1 VLRRPTIT
9 FGTISGG
16 RLSNLIADHA
26 SASADIRLP
35 VGVSVAQMKARI
47 SEIVARHPG
56 VSLDVVREYE
66 PSWTDPDHE
75 VIRTLKRNCAAK
87 LGTEPVVNMRVG
99 ASDARLYRR
108 HGVPTVVCGLTSYN
122 MGAADEYV
130 HVDELRALGEIFALS
145 AFDYLNAPVG
155 A

>member
-1 VLRRPTIT
+1 
-9 FGTISGG
+9 
-16 RLSNLIADHA
+16 
-26 SASADIRLP
+26 
-35 VGVSVAQMKARI
+35 
-47 SEIVARHPG
+47 
-56 VSLDVVREYE
+56 
-66 PSWTDPDHE
+66 
-75 VIRTLKRNCAAK
+75 
-87 LGTEPVVNMRVG
+87 
-99 ASDARLYRR
+99 LYRQ